1 MEQPV
6 RYRPTRAQL
15 ALRRL
20 VRDKSRILAYGGS
33 RSGKTFEFCHA
44 LAAMGMRYGGR
55 YAVFRRYFNSV
66 KNSVFDDTFPKML
79 ELSFPGIEYKRNL
92 SDARIVIPCAD
103 AEFWFVGLDDERRV
117 ERILGREYAG
127 VYFNECSEIAYS
139 SVEIATTRLA
149 QRRFDRNGRRLRN
162 RAFFDCNP
170 PGRSHWTY
178 RLFIEGINPT
188 TRAKLTNFEE
198 YGAIQ
203 INPIDNVENLPE
215 NYIESTL
222 ATGSERMK
230 KRFLYGEFS
239 NDMEHALWKQE
250 TIDAN
255 RVVEVPREL
264 ERIVVGVDPAVTS
277 GERSDATGIVVA
289 GRVRAPDG
297 RPSFYVLDDRSLTA
311 PPDRWAREV
320 VETFRFWQG
329 DAVVVET
336 NQGGDLVASALRQID
351 PNLPVRTV
359 RATRGKILRAEPV
372 AILYQHGRARH
383 VGVFHELEEE
393 MTSYAGPST
402 PNQSVDRLDALVWAI
417 TELADYAGDC
427 VGGFL
432 GV

>member
-1 MEQPV
+1 MEKPI
-6 RYRPTRAQL
+6 RYRPTSAQL
-15 ALRRL
+15 ALRKLIRE
-20 VRDKSRILAYGGS
+20 KTRILAYGGS

-44 LAAMGMRYGGR
+44 LAAIGMRYGGR
-55 YAVFRRYFNSV
+55 YAVFRRYFNAV
-66 KNSVFDDTFPKML
+66 KNSVFDDTFPKMF
-79 ELSFPGIEYKRNL
+79 ELSFPGVEYRRNL
-92 SDARIVIPCAD
+92 SDARIVVPDAN
-103 AEFWFVGLDDERRV
+103 AEFWFVGLDDDRRV

-127 VYFNECSEIAYS
+127 IYFNECSEIAYS

-149 QRRFDRNGRRLRN
+149 QRRFDRDGAPLRN

-188 TRAKLTNFEE
+188 TRVRLSDFET

-203 INPIDNVENLPE
+203 INPADNVENLPE
-215 NYIESTL
+215 NYISSTL
-222 ATGSERMK
+222 ASGSERMK
-230 KRFLYGEFS
+230 KRFLYGEFA
-239 NDMEHALWKQE
+239 NDSENALWKQE
-250 TIDAN
+250 TIDAS
-255 RVVEVPREL
+255 RAVAAPRDL
-264 ERIVVGVDPAVTS
+264 ERVVVGVDPAVTN
-277 GERSDATGIVVA
+277 GERSDNTGIVVA
-289 GRVRAPDG
+289 GRLLAPDG
-297 RPSFYVLDDRSLTA
+297 RQSFFVLDDRSLNA

-336 NQGGDLVASALRQID
+336 NQGGDLVAAALRQID

-359 RATRGKILRAEPV
+359 RATRGKILRAEPI
-372 AILYQHGRARH
+372 AILYEHGRVRH
-383 VGVFHELEEE
+383 VGVFPDLEEE

-417 TELADYAGDC
+417 TALADDGGDC